1 MRCMDYGV
9 GRLFNSL
16 WSTGLNRKFV
26 GFACITSPVV
36 WSPCRS
42 LAVRVGCRMGLSR
55 IQARLKFAILPVSE
69 LVFTKMLLIRGD
81 IGSSSHSCSSTV
93 VDSKMQCDGAIFS
106 TNVRSDCVRIS
117 NDSREWGRAR
127 VWVIKSAG
135 NAHSFG

>member
-1 MRCMDYGV
+1 MDYGV

-16 WSTGLNRKFV
+16 WNTERIPKFG

-36 WSPCRS
+36 WSPCCS

-55 IQARLKFAILPVSE
+55 LQARLKFAIPPVSE

-93 VDSKMQCDGAIFS
+93 VDSKLQCDGAILC
-106 TNVRSDCVRIS
+106 TKV
-117 NDSREWGRAR
+117 
-127 VWVIKSAG
+127 
-135 NAHSFG
+135 